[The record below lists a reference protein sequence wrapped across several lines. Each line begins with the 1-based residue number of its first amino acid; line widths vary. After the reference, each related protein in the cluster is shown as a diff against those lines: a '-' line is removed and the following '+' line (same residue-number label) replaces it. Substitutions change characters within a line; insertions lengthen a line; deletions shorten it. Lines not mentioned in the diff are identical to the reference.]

1 MKLYEVLSL
10 QEFYNTIKDK
20 KLPIKTT
27 YKLSKLMR
35 RVEEES
41 QFYSAEFAKI
51 VNLYAKK
58 ENGELIYSQDGTSIE
73 IIPGKENECNEKIL
87 ELQNLE
93 VNLGEFSF
101 ELEEFEGVDVTLF
114 EMQGILPLIKD

>member
-10 QEFYNTIKDK
+10 QGFYNTIKDK

-35 RVEEES
+35 RAEEES

-101 ELEEFEGVDVTLF
+101 ELEEFEGVDVTLS

>member
-73 IIPGKENECNEKIL
+73 IIPGKESECNEKIL

>member
-73 IIPGKENECNEKIL
+73 IIPGKENECSEKIL

-93 VNLGEFSF
+93 VNLSEFSF
-101 ELEEFEGVDVTLF
+101 ELEEFEGVDVTLS

>member
-10 QEFYNTIKDK
+10 QGFYNTIKDK

-35 RVEEES
+35 RAEEES

-93 VNLGEFSF
+93 VNLDEFSF
-101 ELEEFEGVDVTLF
+101 ELEEFEGVDVTLS

>member
-10 QEFYNTIKDK
+10 QGFYNTIKDK

-35 RVEEES
+35 RAEEES
-41 QFYSAEFAKI
+41 QFYSAEFVKI

-58 ENGELIYSQDGTSIE
+58 ENGELVYSQDGTSIE

-93 VNLGEFSF
+93 VDLSNFSF
-101 ELEEFEGVDVTLF
+101 GLEEFEGVDITLS
-114 EMQGILPLIKD
+114 EMQGILPLISD